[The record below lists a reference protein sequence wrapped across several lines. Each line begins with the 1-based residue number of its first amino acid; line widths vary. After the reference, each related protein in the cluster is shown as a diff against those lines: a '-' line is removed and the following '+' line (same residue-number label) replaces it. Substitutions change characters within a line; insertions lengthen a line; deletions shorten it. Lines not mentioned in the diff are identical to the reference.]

1 MNWSLNDL
9 ELLAVSFSVARKQK
23 QNEVVLEV
31 GQIWRL
37 PQGYVEIVQL
47 GKTLAHYRRPRTE
60 GQRGVS
66 VALAPIAAVTAML
79 KENEAQLVKTH
90 KQKPSA
96 TKA

>member
-1 MNWSLNDL
+1 MNAPSLL
-9 ELLAVSFSVARKQK
+9 PVYPSVARKLK
-23 QNEVVLEV
+23 RTDVVLEV

-66 VALAPIAAVTAML
+66 VSLAPITAVAAML
-79 KENEAQLVKTH
+79 RDNDAELVKSPR
-90 KQKPSA
+90 KPSA
-96 TKA
+96 T